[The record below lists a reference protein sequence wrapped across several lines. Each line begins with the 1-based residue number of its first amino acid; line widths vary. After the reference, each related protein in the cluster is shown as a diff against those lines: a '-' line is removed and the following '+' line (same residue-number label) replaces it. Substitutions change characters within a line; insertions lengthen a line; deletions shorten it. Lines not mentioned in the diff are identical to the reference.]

1 MLPLIRSIEDYRKI
15 YTDSALWLPAV
26 REIAA
31 RCNLPEP
38 LDRQPLG
45 THIVFRSGDAFT
57 IKIFCPLFPQDHV
70 SEKTALTHIRNLPVP
85 SVIHSGAIDGWP
97 WLVMKRLPGVPAVEV
112 WPSLPEKTKRDV
124 IGQVGRWMRELHRT
138 PPPPAMAG
146 TWEAFIRERLQKAE
160 THHGMPEPWRSWIR
174 EQLRDFEEPP
184 MPHVLLHADITADHI
199 LLSRIGTENSI
210 RHTLEPVTPEDFT
223 PRPVRPE
230 PGSDNRRSRNDSAR
244 AGAPAIDGSTT
255 APSGADWISTGL
267 IDFGD
272 ARAGHPFYEFIA
284 PLAFYTFGTP
294 ERSMTLLEAYGL
306 VPSPGLFRNL
316 TRYCLLHEFGTIRS
330 FLDTFPARTP
340 TEFTRALWGVDI

>member
-1 MLPLIRSIEDYRKI
+1 MLPLIQSLNDYRKI
-15 YTDSALWLPAV
+15 YADSALWLPTV

-38 LDRQPLG
+38 LARQPLG

-57 IKIFCPLFPQDHV
+57 IKIFCPLFPQDYV

-97 WLVMKRLPGVPAVEV
+97 WLVMKRLPGVPAVKV

-138 PPPPAMAG
+138 PPPPGMAG
-146 TWEAFIRERLQKAE
+146 TWEAFIRERLQNAE

-174 EQLRDFEEPP
+174 EQLHDFEEPP

-199 LLSRIGTENSI
+199 LLQRKEGGDRDPEMPETGVEFSREI
-210 RHTLEPVTPEDFT
+210 D
-223 PRPVRPE
+223 
-230 PGSDNRRSRNDSAR
+230 PGHRNDSP
-244 AGAPAIDGSTT
+244 GGVSPQVD
-255 APSGADWISTGL
+255 PSACIWIPTGI

-272 ARAGHPFYEFIA
+272 ARIGHPFYEFVA

-294 ERSMTLLEAYGL
+294 KGSMTLLEAYGL
-306 VPSPGLFRNL
+306 VPSPGLFRSL
-316 TRYCLLHEFGTIRS
+316 THYCLLHEFGTIRS

-340 TEFTRALWGVDI
+340 AEFIRALWGVDI